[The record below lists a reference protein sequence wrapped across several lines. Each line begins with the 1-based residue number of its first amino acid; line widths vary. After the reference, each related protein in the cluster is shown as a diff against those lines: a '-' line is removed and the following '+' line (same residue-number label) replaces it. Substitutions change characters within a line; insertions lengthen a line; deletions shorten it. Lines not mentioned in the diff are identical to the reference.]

1 METLQIHIAGMHCTS
16 CANQLEGALCGLDG
30 VAEAIVS
37 FPTEKAT
44 LRFDP
49 QSQSRQSIEQAVQAI
64 GYEVLTEHAGTAAA
78 VGIGVSNGIG
88 VANQTGEAIGI
99 GEANRQATIRRQT
112 RKLLIGLVLTI
123 PLFVI
128 SMGRDFGIW
137 GPWAH
142 ASWVNWLMFALATPV
157 QFYVG
162 WEYYVGA
169 AKSLRNRYANM
180 DVLVA
185 LGSTVA
191 YVYSV
196 VILLEKTFGAT
207 SAWGDHVYFETSATI
222 ITLILLG
229 RIVELKAKGRTNAA
243 LKKLMGL
250 QPSTANVIRNDSD
263 GQAHEVQVET
273 ADLQVGDVLIVR
285 PGEKIAVDGHVID
298 GDSSVDE
305 SMLTGESL
313 PVEKTT
319 GDRVIGATVNG
330 HGLLN
335 VRATAVGSDS
345 TLANIVRMVERAQ
358 SSKAPIQQLADRI
371 SNVFVPIVLCIA
383 IVAFL
388 VWWLVGAGITAAV
401 LRLVA
406 VLLISC
412 PCAMGLATPLAVMVG
427 MGRGAENGILFKSS
441 EALQRVCEVTAV
453 VLDKTGTVT
462 KGELSVAEV
471 VPASGF
477 REAEVLHL
485 AGSTELGS
493 EHPIAKAIVD
503 AAKERGIELDRPS
516 DFRAIVGSGV
526 EAVVDSKRILLGN
539 FRLMEQHG
547 IQTDEEIQAQF
558 DTSQA
563 AARTVMWLAVDQ
575 QIAGLIAVS
584 DTVRETSAEAVSKL
598 RSLGLDVTL
607 LTGDNKTTAQ
617 SVAEQVGIENV
628 IAEVLPADKAAKV
641 RELQTAG
648 HVVAMIGDGINDAP
662 ALAQADVGIA
672 VGTGTDV
679 AMETADVTLIKGD
692 LRSVVDAIRLSKA
705 TLRNIKQNL
714 FWAFAYNVALIPI
727 AAGVLAPFSFVPMF
741 LRQLHPI
748 MAALAMVASDFV
760 IVVNALRLRRFQ

>member
-1 METLQIHIAGMHCTS
+1 
-16 CANQLEGALCGLDG
+16 
-30 VAEAIVS
+30 
-37 FPTEKAT
+37 
-44 LRFDP
+44 
-49 QSQSRQSIEQAVQAI
+49 
-64 GYEVLTEHAGTAAA
+64 
-78 VGIGVSNGIG
+78 
-88 VANQTGEAIGI
+88 
-99 GEANRQATIRRQT
+99 
-112 RKLLIGLVLTI
+112 
-123 PLFVI
+123 
-128 SMGRDFGIW
+128 
-137 GPWAH
+137 
-142 ASWVNWLMFALATPV
+142 
-157 QFYVG
+157 
-162 WEYYVGA
+162 
-169 AKSLRNRYANM
+169 
-180 DVLVA
+180 
-185 LGSTVA
+185 
-191 YVYSV
+191 
-196 VILLEKTFGAT
+196 
-207 SAWGDHVYFETSATI
+207 
-222 ITLILLG
+222 
-229 RIVELKAKGRTNAA
+229 
-243 LKKLMGL
+243 
-250 QPSTANVIRNDSD
+250 
-263 GQAHEVQVET
+263 
-273 ADLQVGDVLIVR
+273 VLIVR
-285 PGEKIAVDGHVID
+285 PGEKIAVDGVILE
-298 GDSSVDE
+298 GNSTVDE

-371 SNVFVPIVLCIA
+371 SNIFVPIVLCIA

-388 VWWLVGAGITAAV
+388 VWWIAGAGITAAV

-427 MGRGAENGILFKSS
+427 MGRGAEKGILFKSS

-462 KGELSVAEV
+462 NGELSVAEV
-471 VPASGF
+471 VPAAGF
-477 REAEVLHL
+477 RGEEVLHL
-485 AGSTELGS
+485 AGSVELGS

-503 AAKERGIELDRPS
+503 AAKERGFELDRPN
-516 DFRAIVGSGV
+516 DFRAVVGSGV
-526 EAVVDSKRILLGN
+526 EAVVDSKRVLLGN
-539 FRLMEQHG
+539 SRLIEQHG
-547 IQTDEEIQAQF
+547 IQAEEQLHARF
-558 DTSQA
+558 GASQA
-563 AARTVMWLAVDQ
+563 AAQTVMWLVVDQ
-575 QIAGLIAVS
+575 RIAGFIAVS
-584 DTVRETSAEAVSKL
+584 DTVRKTSAEAVSQL
-598 RSLGLDVTL
+598 RSLGLDITL
-607 LTGDNKTTAQ
+607 LTGDNETTAQ

-641 RELQTAG
+641 RELQAAG
-648 HVVAMIGDGINDAP
+648 HVVAMVGDGINDAP

-714 FWAFAYNVALIPI
+714 FRAFAYNVALIPI
-727 AAGVLAPFSFVPMF
+727 AAGALAPFSFVPMF